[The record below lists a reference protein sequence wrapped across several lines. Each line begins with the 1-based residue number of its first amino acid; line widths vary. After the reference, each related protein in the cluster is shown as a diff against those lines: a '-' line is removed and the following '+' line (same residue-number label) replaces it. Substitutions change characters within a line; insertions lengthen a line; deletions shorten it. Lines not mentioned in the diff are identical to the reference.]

1 MATLVVPINV
11 VAGKDCYAYGN
22 TGTNGSPTW
31 LETDNIQDVKLGD
44 AITLYEL
51 KLRKNRPFSTNV
63 PTLLGWNPSFK
74 MADLAAD
81 VLMLGIIAAKN
92 GGTCIDMM
100 FLDGLAVPSTGV
112 TSQGMRAD
120 WTVEKADRSE
130 SGDEAVMYDVSL
142 KPGQTANVPSWF
154 SVTGS

>member
-1 MATLVVPINV
+1 MATLSVTVNV

-22 TGTNGSPTW
+22 TGTHGSPTW
-31 LETDNIQDVKLGD
+31 VETGNIQDVKLGD

-74 MADLAAD
+74 IADIASD
-81 VLMLGIIAAKN
+81 PLMLALVVAQNAGS
-92 GGTCIDMM
+92 CIDML
-100 FLDGLAVPSTGV
+100 FLDGLVIPASGN

-120 WTVEKADRSE
+120 WTVEKMDRSE

-142 KPGQTANVPSWF
+142 KPGQTANVPAWF
-154 SVTGS
+154 SVTTA

>member
-1 MATLVVPINV
+1 MTIAAVPVNV
-11 VAGKDCYAYGN
+11 TAGKDAYAYYN
-22 TGTNGSPTW
+22 TGTHGSPTW
-31 LETDNIQDVKLGD
+31 AEAGNVQDVKLGD

-74 MADLAAD
+74 MADMPGDA
-81 VLMLGIIAAKN
+81 LMIGIIAAVN
-92 GGTCIDMM
+92 GGSCLDML
-100 FLDGLAVPSTGV
+100 FLDGVVAPATSI

-120 WTVEKADRSE
+120 WTVEKKDRSE

-154 SVTGS
+154 SITGS